1 MASLQ
6 SAALKELK
14 RKSLIQDS
22 NSVSYDN
29 SCPILEIEEPQP
41 YAETLESPQWM
52 QTWTREE
59 VESIIKHGTWVLE
72 NLPSGKRTVKSKWVL
87 K

>member
-1 MASLQ
+1 MNPDHQPLDKNPTAGKTMEDPRKFILTLTLSMASLQ

-41 YAETLESPQWM
+41 YAETLESPQ
-52 QTWTREE
+52 
-59 VESIIKHGTWVLE
+59 
-72 NLPSGKRTVKSKWVL
+72 
-87 K
+87 